1 MSCVCDKEEVRRNQ
15 SYFRFVNHFSSFFT
29 IDHSGRLR
37 QNWLNTFV
45 IYIRDQLYRWILW
58 SIDHIWSIGSIHRS
72 MGTSSTTH
80 WLAIANSEALFII
93 LWANKISMKKICIRA
108 ILRAYS
114 MTYVYLKVTYTQS
127 VEQNVSKC
135 IFLLF
140 NRNQFNLTKNTYKF
154 IGFNHFVAKSYFF

>member
-1 MSCVCDKEEVRRNQ
+1 MV
-15 SYFRFVNHFSSFFT
+15 Y
-29 IDHSGRLR
+29 
-37 QNWLNTFV
+37 
-45 IYIRDQLYRWILW
+45 
-58 SIDHIWSIGSIHRS
+58 WSIGSTHRS

-80 WLAIANSEALFII
+80 WLAIANSESQYTIDLILQYNLILCSEALFII

-114 MTYVYLKVTYTQS
+114 MIYVYLKVTYTQS